1 MFKPHLNICSDCG
14 NESIVVVKKMLCARC
29 NHKQKEAK
37 KKLAGKKTGG
47 YKYVREASGEGE
59 MFAEIALNRLGDEI
73 TRCFVC
79 GCRISVVTHNHMAH
93 ILPKGKYPLMKL
105 EPDNIVI
112 LCHRLVADKDAFQG
126 CHYRWDMEPRSK
138 IANNPEWQKLI
149 ELETQLKE
157 RYKRITE

>member
-1 MFKPHLNICSDCG
+1 MFKPHEGICICH
-14 NESIVVVKKMLCARC
+14 NEHRLIVVKKGYCAIG
-29 NHKQKEAK
+29 NHEQKQAK

-47 YKYVREASGEGE
+47 YKYVREATGEGE

-79 GCRISVVTHNHMAH
+79 GCRIAVVTHNHMAH
-93 ILPKGKYPLMKL
+93 VLPKGKYPLMKL

-112 LCHRLVADKDAFQG
+112 LCHRFVADKDGFQG
-126 CHYRWDMEPRSK
+126 CHFAADMQPRSK
-138 IANNPEWQKLI
+138 IINNPNWQKFF